1 MTSESELII
10 PGHIAFIMDGNGRWA
25 KQAGK
30 LRSFGHD
37 MGAENLRRVMEY
49 CADFGVR
56 VITAYVLS
64 TENWNRPK
72 SELDFLMRLIR
83 RKGPGLI
90 EELNELG
97 VQVLHAGSRK
107 GVSSDVLKIID
118 DGVERTKNNTDYVAV
133 IAFNYGGRQEMLDAT
148 ARIIADGLKPA
159 EVTEEVFRSYLYCGN
174 LPYPDILVRT
184 GGEKRLSNFLL
195 WQTANSVFYSTDVP
209 WPEFGKS
216 ELLEAIQQYT
226 EIKRAE
232 RRPETVE

>member
-1 MTSESELII
+1 MTSNSDLLI

-25 KQAGK
+25 KQSGK

-37 MGAENLRRVMEY
+37 MGADNLRRVMEY

-56 VITAYVLS
+56 IITAYVLS

-83 RKGPGLI
+83 RKGPNLI

-97 VQVLHAGSRK
+97 VRVLHAGSRK

-118 DGVERTKNNTDYVAV
+118 DGVERTKDNTDHVAV

-148 ARIIADGLKPA
+148 ARIMADGRDPD
-159 EVTEEVFRSYLYCGN
+159 EITEELFRSYLYCGD
-174 LPYPDILVRT
+174 LPYPDVLVRT

-195 WQTANSVFYSTDVP
+195 WQTANSVFYTTEVP
-209 WPEFGKS
+209 WPEFGKE
-216 ELLEAIQQYT
+216 ELLEAIQLYT
-226 EIKRAE
+226 EIKRV
-232 RRPETVE
+232 ETAA